1 MIRFFITTFVFISV
15 AAMSKASMPQ
25 WTIDTLSS
33 VSDTID
39 TSIDY
44 STDSLTRATA
54 DESYRQLQLLR
65 AENASEA
72 NLYPLVYQCYTDN
85 VAALAI
91 SEEGTPEYQ
100 KCKSVL
106 RDLNRYLEAGAFY
119 YSAQN
124 NSKELLKF
132 ARAYIDTH
140 LMPAFKGESLPRD
153 QNSFPSLVYIA
164 ASGAYN
170 VQDFNRAIE
179 YFKLFFTV
187 GGDENLREKVYM
199 YMGQACLKTD
209 NYALAINTMFNA
221 MKQYPENYHLI
232 SFGIKACI
240 DGGHAEHLQE
250 FLDKAF
256 VMKPNDEQLINIQ
269 AKLYEDEQEYLK
281 ALEIYRKLD
290 EMKPNTLNVA
300 QHTALCYYNLGVS
313 YFNNAIME
321 SDSKAAKRFKRQSN
335 DYFSSAIEKLEE
347 VVANDPMS
355 EKYLKALA
363 VSYGCLDD
371 QEKFEELNA
380 RISALGKEPVSSFNM
395 PPLVSYNESN
405 TVNYQRSGNAQI
417 TSAGNDAPSYSTY
430 AKEFVENKLG
440 EWTRKGEFEKLEEY
454 TERVNDMT
462 IRSEYN
468 KACQEA
474 QEEYLR
480 LYASK
485 LRLNDLT
492 LKPYDAG
499 NEVYLIESS
508 YGPIYLKVPLK
519 DNEAELFKAN
529 WAGIYFKT
537 PQYYIANDE
546 VRVASITFVAPYG
559 KSYTYNTTDKLAYEV
574 QQVNVDFEAI
584 LHAAN
589 SNYTDNA
596 PATSRNEVKIT
607 RLSDVDENI
616 PVATKAAKR
625 TIALII
631 SNENYSNVTKVESAL
646 HDGEVFAKYCQ
657 QTLGIPQENIRCFND
672 ATLGSML
679 RAITQVKNAAKAFD
693 GECDLIVYYAGHGMP
708 DEKTKD
714 AYLLPVDGDPLT
726 SESCFSLNRFYDDLG
741 SVSNGAVMVFLD
753 ACFSGAKRDGGMLSE
768 ARGVVMKPK
777 ETNPR
782 GNMFVLSATSGQE
795 TALPYRD
802 KNHGLFTYY
811 LLKKLQESK
820 GDVTLKELSEEV
832 TRNVRR
838 QSTLINNKPQTPQVS
853 TSGNMS
859 NMWQK
864 KKLRD

>member
-1 MIRFFITTFVFISV
+1 MLKFLITILFLIS
-15 AAMSKASMPQ
+15 AAVMSMGSTSQ
-25 WTIDTLSS
+25 QTVVDTLSAA
-33 VSDTID
+33 DTPE
-39 TSIDY
+39 
-44 STDSLTRATA
+44 DSLEVSRDSLILANA

-65 AENASEA
+65 VEDAPESD
-72 NLYPLVYQCYTDN
+72 LYPLVYQCYTDN

-91 SEEGTPEYQ
+91 TEEGSHEYQ

-124 NSKELLKF
+124 NSGSLIKF
-132 ARAYIDTH
+132 ARAYIDIH
-140 LMPAFKGESLPRD
+140 LMPEFKGESLPRD
-153 QNSFPSLVYIA
+153 PNSFPSLVYIA

-170 VQDFNRAIE
+170 GQDFNRAIE

-199 YMGQACLKTD
+199 YMGQACLKTG
-209 NYALAINTMFNA
+209 NYALAINTMATA
-221 MKQYPENYHLI
+221 MKLYPENYHLI

-240 DGGHAEHLQE
+240 DGGHAESLQE

-256 VMKPNDEQLINIQ
+256 AMKPDDEQLLNIQ

-290 EMKPNTLNVA
+290 EMKPNTLSVA
-300 QHTALCYYNLGVS
+300 QHTALCYYNLGVG

-321 SDSKAAKRFKRQSN
+321 ADSKVTKRLKRQSN

-363 VSYGCLDD
+363 VSYGCLDE

-380 RISALGKEPVSSFNM
+380 RIAALGKEPVSSFNM

-405 TVNYQRSGNAQI
+405 TVNYQRSGNAL
-417 TSAGNDAPSYSTY
+417 TASAGNDAPVYSVY
-430 AKEFVENKLG
+430 AKEFVEKKLA
-440 EWTRKGEFEKLEEY
+440 EWTRKGEFEKLDDY
-454 TERVNDMT
+454 TARVNDVT

-468 KACQEA
+468 KACREA
-474 QEEYLR
+474 QDEYLK
-480 LYASK
+480 LYDSK

-529 WAGIYFKT
+529 WAGIHFKA

-559 KSYTYNTTDKLAYEV
+559 KSYAYNTTDKLAYELPK
-574 QQVNVDFEAI
+574 VNVDFEAI

-589 SNYTDNA
+589 DDYAESTTTA
-596 PATSRNEVKIT
+596 SHNEVKIT

-616 PVATKAAKR
+616 PVANKASRR

-631 SNENYSNVTKVESAL
+631 SNENYSNVSKVESAL
-646 HDGEVFAKYCQ
+646 HDGETFAKYCQ
-657 QTLGIPQENIRCFND
+657 QTLGIPQENIRRFND

-679 RAITQVKNAAKAFD
+679 RAITQVKNAAKALD
-693 GECDLIVYYAGHGMP
+693 GDCDLIVYYAGHGMP

-726 SESCFSLNRFYDDLG
+726 SESCFSLNRFYDELG
-741 SVSNGAVMVFLD
+741 AVSNGAVMVFLD
-753 ACFSGAKRDGGMLSE
+753 ACFSGAQRDGSMLSE

-795 TALPYRD
+795 TALPYRE

-811 LLKKLQESK
+811 LLKKLQDSK

-832 TRNVRR
+832 GRNVRR

-859 NMWQK
+859 DVWQK
-864 KKLRD
+864 KKLRN

>member
-1 MIRFFITTFVFISV
+1 MLKFLITILFLIS
-15 AAMSKASMPQ
+15 AAVMSMGSTSQ
-25 WTIDTLSS
+25 QTVVDTLSAA
-33 VSDTID
+33 DTPE
-39 TSIDY
+39 
-44 STDSLTRATA
+44 DSLEVSRDSLILANA

-65 AENASEA
+65 VEDAPESD
-72 NLYPLVYQCYTDN
+72 LYPLVYQCYTDN

-91 SEEGTPEYQ
+91 TEEGSHEYQ

-124 NSKELLKF
+124 NSGSLIKF
-132 ARAYIDTH
+132 ARAYIDIH
-140 LMPAFKGESLPRD
+140 LMPEFKGESLPRD
-153 QNSFPSLVYIA
+153 PNSFPSLVYIA

-170 VQDFNRAIE
+170 GQDFNRAIE

-199 YMGQACLKTD
+199 YMGQACLKTG
-209 NYALAINTMFNA
+209 NYALAINTMSTA
-221 MKQYPENYHLI
+221 MKLYPENYHLI

-240 DGGHAEHLQE
+240 DGGHAESLQE

-256 VMKPNDEQLINIQ
+256 AMKPDDEQLLNIQ

-290 EMKPNTLNVA
+290 EMKPNTLSVA
-300 QHTALCYYNLGVS
+300 QHTALCYYNLGVG
-313 YFNNAIME
+313 YFNNAIIE
-321 SDSKAAKRFKRQSN
+321 ADSKVTKRLKRQSN

-363 VSYGCLDD
+363 VSYGCLDE

-380 RISALGKEPVSSFNM
+380 RIAALGKEPVSSFNM

-405 TVNYQRSGNAQI
+405 TVNYQRSGNAL
-417 TSAGNDAPSYSTY
+417 TASAGNDAPVYSVY
-430 AKEFVENKLG
+430 AKEFVEKKLA
-440 EWTRKGEFEKLEEY
+440 EWTRKGEFEKLDDY
-454 TERVNDMT
+454 TARVNDVT

-468 KACQEA
+468 KACREA
-474 QEEYLR
+474 QDEYLK

-519 DNEAELFKAN
+519 NNEAELFKAN
-529 WAGIYFKT
+529 WAGIHFKA

-559 KSYTYNTTDKLAYEV
+559 KSYAYNTTDKLAYELPK
-574 QQVNVDFEAI
+574 VNVDFEAI

-589 SNYTDNA
+589 DDYAESTTTA
-596 PATSRNEVKIT
+596 SHNEVKIT

-616 PVATKAAKR
+616 PVANKASRR

-631 SNENYSNVTKVESAL
+631 SNENYSNVSKVESAL
-646 HDGEVFAKYCQ
+646 HDGETFAKYCQ
-657 QTLGIPQENIRCFND
+657 QTLGIPQENIRRFND

-693 GECDLIVYYAGHGMP
+693 GDCDLIVYYAGHGMP

-726 SESCFSLNRFYDDLG
+726 SESCFSLNRFYDELG
-741 SVSNGAVMVFLD
+741 AVSNGAVMVFLD
-753 ACFSGAKRDGGMLSE
+753 ACFSGAQRDGSMLSE

-795 TALPYRD
+795 TALPYRE

-811 LLKKLQESK
+811 LLKKLQDSK

-832 TRNVRR
+832 GRNVRR

-859 NMWQK
+859 DVWQK
-864 KKLRD
+864 KKLRN

>member
-1 MIRFFITTFVFISV
+1 MLKFLITILFLIS
-15 AAMSKASMPQ
+15 AAVMSMGSTSQ
-25 WTIDTLSS
+25 QTVVDTLSAA
-33 VSDTID
+33 DTPE
-39 TSIDY
+39 
-44 STDSLTRATA
+44 DSLEVSRDSLILANA

-65 AENASEA
+65 VEDAPESD
-72 NLYPLVYQCYTDN
+72 LYPLVYQCYTDN

-91 SEEGTPEYQ
+91 TEEGSHEYQ

-124 NSKELLKF
+124 NSGSLIKF
-132 ARAYIDTH
+132 ARAYIDIH
-140 LMPAFKGESLPRD
+140 LMPEFKGESLPRD
-153 QNSFPSLVYIA
+153 PNSFPSLVYIA

-170 VQDFNRAIE
+170 GQDFNRAIE

-199 YMGQACLKTD
+199 YMGQACLKTG
-209 NYALAINTMFNA
+209 NYALAINTMATA
-221 MKQYPENYHLI
+221 MKLYPENYHLI

-240 DGGHAEHLQE
+240 DGGHAESLQE

-256 VMKPNDEQLINIQ
+256 AMKPDDEQLLNIQ

-290 EMKPNTLNVA
+290 EMKPNTLSVA
-300 QHTALCYYNLGVS
+300 QHTALCYYNLGVG

-321 SDSKAAKRFKRQSN
+321 ADSKVTKRLKRQSN

-363 VSYGCLDD
+363 VSYGCLDE

-380 RISALGKEPVSSFNM
+380 RIAALGKEPVSSFNM

-405 TVNYQRSGNAQI
+405 TVNYQRSGNAL
-417 TSAGNDAPSYSTY
+417 TASAGNDAPVYSVY
-430 AKEFVENKLG
+430 AKEFVEKKLA
-440 EWTRKGEFEKLEEY
+440 EWTRKGEFEKLDDY
-454 TERVNDMT
+454 TARVNDVT

-468 KACQEA
+468 KACREA
-474 QEEYLR
+474 QDEYLK

-529 WAGIYFKT
+529 WAGIHFKA

-559 KSYTYNTTDKLAYEV
+559 KSYAYNTTDKLAYELPK
-574 QQVNVDFEAI
+574 VNVDFEAI

-589 SNYTDNA
+589 DDYAESTTTA
-596 PATSRNEVKIT
+596 SHNEVKIT

-616 PVATKAAKR
+616 PVANKASRR

-631 SNENYSNVTKVESAL
+631 SNENYSNVSKVESAL
-646 HDGEVFAKYCQ
+646 HDGETFAKYCQ
-657 QTLGIPQENIRCFND
+657 QTLGIPQENIRRFND

-679 RAITQVKNAAKAFD
+679 RAITQVKNAAKALD
-693 GECDLIVYYAGHGMP
+693 GDCDLIVYYAGHGMP

-726 SESCFSLNRFYDDLG
+726 SESCFSLNRFYDELG
-741 SVSNGAVMVFLD
+741 AVSNGAVMVFLD
-753 ACFSGAKRDGGMLSE
+753 ACFSGAQRDGSMLSE

-795 TALPYRD
+795 TALPYRE

-811 LLKKLQESK
+811 LLKKLQDSK

-832 TRNVRR
+832 GRNVRR
-838 QSTLINNKPQTPQVS
+838 QSMLINNKPQTPQVS

-859 NMWQK
+859 DVWQK
-864 KKLRD
+864 KKLRN

>member
-1 MIRFFITTFVFISV
+1 MLKFLITILFLISTAV
-15 AAMSKASMPQ
+15 MSMGSTSQ
-25 WTIDTLSS
+25 QTVVDTLSAA
-33 VSDTID
+33 DTPE
-39 TSIDY
+39 
-44 STDSLTRATA
+44 DSLEVSRDSLILANA

-65 AENASEA
+65 VEDAPESD
-72 NLYPLVYQCYTDN
+72 LYPLVYQCYTDN

-91 SEEGTPEYQ
+91 TEEGSHEYQ

-124 NSKELLKF
+124 NSGNLIKF
-132 ARAYIDTH
+132 ARAYIDIH
-140 LMPAFKGESLPRD
+140 LMPEFKGESLPRD
-153 QNSFPSLVYIA
+153 PNSFPSLVYIA

-170 VQDFNRAIE
+170 GQDFNRAIE

-199 YMGQACLKTD
+199 YMGQACLKTG
-209 NYALAINTMFNA
+209 NYALAINTMSTA
-221 MKQYPENYHLI
+221 MKLYPENYHLI

-240 DGGHAEHLQE
+240 DGGHAESLQE

-256 VMKPNDEQLINIQ
+256 AMKPDDEQLLNIQ

-290 EMKPNTLNVA
+290 EMKPNTLSVA
-300 QHTALCYYNLGVS
+300 QHTALCYYNLGVG

-321 SDSKAAKRFKRQSN
+321 ADSKVTKRLKRQSN

-363 VSYGCLDD
+363 VSYGCLDE

-380 RISALGKEPVSSFNM
+380 RIAALGKEPVSSFNM

-405 TVNYQRSGNAQI
+405 TVNYQRSGNAL
-417 TSAGNDAPSYSTY
+417 TASAGNDAPVYSVY
-430 AKEFVENKLG
+430 AKEFVEKKLA
-440 EWTRKGEFEKLEEY
+440 EWTRKGEFEKLDDY
-454 TERVNDMT
+454 TARVNDVT

-468 KACQEA
+468 KACREA
-474 QEEYLR
+474 QDEYLK

-529 WAGIYFKT
+529 WAGIHFKA

-559 KSYTYNTTDKLAYEV
+559 KSYAYNTTDKLAYELPK
-574 QQVNVDFEAI
+574 VNVDFEAI

-589 SNYTDNA
+589 DDYAESTTTA
-596 PATSRNEVKIT
+596 SHNEVKIT

-616 PVATKAAKR
+616 PVANKASRR

-631 SNENYSNVTKVESAL
+631 SNENYSNVSKVESAL
-646 HDGEVFAKYCQ
+646 HDGETFAKYCQ
-657 QTLGIPQENIRCFND
+657 QTLGIPQENIRRFND

-693 GECDLIVYYAGHGMP
+693 GDCDLIVYYAGHGMP

-726 SESCFSLNRFYDDLG
+726 SESCFSLNRFYDELG
-741 SVSNGAVMVFLD
+741 AVSNGAVMVFLD
-753 ACFSGAKRDGGMLSE
+753 ACFSGAQRDGSMLSE

-795 TALPYRD
+795 TALPYRE

-811 LLKKLQESK
+811 LLKKLQDSK

-832 TRNVRR
+832 GRNVRR

-859 NMWQK
+859 DVWQK
-864 KKLRD
+864 KKLRN

>member
-1 MIRFFITTFVFISV
+1 MISV
-15 AAMSKASMPQ
+15 AMTSKGSTPS
-25 WTIDTLSS
+25 WSIDTL
-33 VSDTID
+33 DMEAD
-39 TSIDY
+39 AFETSR
-44 STDSLTRATA
+44 DSLILANA
-54 DESYRQLQLLR
+54 NESYRQFQLLR
-65 AENASEA
+65 AKNISEA
-72 NLYPLVYQCYTDN
+72 SLYPLVYQCYTDN
-85 VAALAI
+85 VEALAI
-91 SEEGTPEYQ
+91 TEEGTPEYQ

-106 RDLNRYLEAGAFY
+106 RDINRHLEAGAFY

-124 NSKELLKF
+124 NSEELVKF

-140 LMPAFKGESLPRD
+140 LMPELKGESLPRTPE
-153 QNSFPSLVYIA
+153 SFPSLVYIA

-170 VQDFNRAIE
+170 VQDFSRAIE

-209 NYALAINTMFNA
+209 NYALAVSTMFNA
-221 MKQYPENYHLI
+221 IKQYPENYHLI

-240 DGGHAEHLQE
+240 DGGHAERLQE
-250 FLDKAF
+250 FLDLAF
-256 VMKPNDEQLINIQ
+256 AMKPEDEQLLHIQ

-290 EMKPNTLNVA
+290 EMNPNTLSVA

-313 YFNNAIME
+313 YFNSAIME
-321 SDSKAAKRFKRQSN
+321 ADIKTAKRLKRQSN
-335 DYFSSAIEKLEE
+335 DYFSSATEKLEE

-363 VSYGCLDD
+363 VSYGCLDE

-380 RISALGKEPVSSFNM
+380 RISALGKQPVASFNM
-395 PPLVSYNESN
+395 PPLMAYNESN
-405 TVNYQRSGNAQI
+405 TVNYQRSGNALQ
-417 TSAGNDAPSYSTY
+417 SATGNEAPTYSVY
-430 AKEFVENKLG
+430 AKEYVEKKLA
-440 EWTRKGEFEKLEEY
+440 EWTRKGEFEKLDDY
-454 TERVNDMT
+454 TTRVNDIT
-462 IRSEYN
+462 IRAEYN
-468 KACQEA
+468 KACREA
-474 QEEYLR
+474 QDEYLK

-492 LKPYDAG
+492 LKPYDSG

-529 WAGIYFKT
+529 WAGIHFKA

-546 VRVASITFVAPYG
+546 VRVASITFIAPYG
-559 KSYTYNTTDKLAYEV
+559 KTYIYNTTDKLAYEL

-589 SNYTDNA
+589 RDYDNH
-596 PATSRNEVKIT
+596 TSGSSRNEVKIT

-616 PVATKAAKR
+616 PVATKVSKR

-631 SNENYSNVTKVESAL
+631 SNENYSNVSKVESAL
-646 HDGEVFAKYCQ
+646 HDGETFAKYCH
-657 QTLGIPQENIRCFND
+657 QTLGIPQENIRCFYD

-679 RAITQVKNAAKAFD
+679 RAITQVKNTAKAFD

-741 SVSNGAVMVFLD
+741 AVSNGSVMVFLD
-753 ACFSGAKRDGGMLSE
+753 ACFSGSKRDGGILSE

-777 ETNPR
+777 ETNPH

-795 TALPYRD
+795 TALPYRE

-820 GDVTLKELSEEV
+820 GEVTLKELSEEV
-832 TRNVRR
+832 IRNVRR

-853 TSGNMS
+853 TSGSMS
-859 NMWQK
+859 EMWQK
-864 KKLRD
+864 KKLRN